1 MQICQS
7 LSWPGGWCAGVEFV
21 RETSWVFIAEWLTA
35 TAGDSPSGYIAFFRL
50 TRFFTVGEA
59 ARRP

>member
-1 MQICQS
+1 M
-7 LSWPGGWCAGVEFV
+7 